1 MQTTFTALESYH
13 FQPEIQAP
21 LLLYVCCIGEV
32 QSLRRGLNVL

>member
-1 MQTTFTALESYH
+1 MQTTLQHYNH
-13 FQPEIQAP
+13 IIFQPEIQAP